1 MLVLLFL
8 CTVLLWM
15 ALLLLIAVGTR
26 ISTQLWRLYTIGHME
41 SNRQKIVQP
50 VS

>member
-1 MLVLLFL
+1 MLVLLLL

-26 ISTQLWRLYTIGHME
+26 ISTDLQRLYTVGSRE
-41 SNRQKIVQP
+41 SNKEKVVQP
-50 VS
+50 V